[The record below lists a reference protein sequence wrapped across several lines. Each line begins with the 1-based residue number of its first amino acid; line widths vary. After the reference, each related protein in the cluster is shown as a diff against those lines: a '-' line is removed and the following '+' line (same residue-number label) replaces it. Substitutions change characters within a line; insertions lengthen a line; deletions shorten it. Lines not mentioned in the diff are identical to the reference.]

1 MAQTI
6 ADYIAFNGRAIGE
19 RRIGTH
25 LQGSD
30 RGQMR
35 VVSGHLPGW
44 LAETHK
50 QLHNS
55 WCKGQSSILSPVKW
69 KSEALPLGII
79 RSVCRCVGV
88 TAFM

>member
-1 MAQTI
+1 VEPYPYSFICVCGFCRALRFMAQTI
-6 ADYIAFNGRAIGE
+6 TDYIAFNGRAIGE

-30 RGQMR
+30 RSQIR

-44 LAETHK
+44 LAVIHK
-50 QLHNS
+50 QLHNR

-69 KSEALPLGII
+69 KS
-79 RSVCRCVGV
+79 
-88 TAFM
+88 